1 DDDPDRP
8 EYNYLRE
15 VDYCSGACVAMP
27 TELFRDLGGFDA
39 RYAPAYYEDADLA
52 FAVRAAGRK
61 VYYQPAS
68 TVVHFEGQTSGTDV
82 SSGVERH
89 QVVNKETF
97 AAKSAPGALDHRANG
112 VAPELE
118 RDRWAQL
125 RGLVHEAWIGT
136 PD

>member
-1 DDDPDRP
+1 MLIGSFALWPNAGLVGSKMHYADGSLQEAGGIVWRDGSAWNYGRNDDPDKP

-61 VYYQPAS
+61 VYYQP
-68 TVVHFEGQTSGTDV
+68 
-82 SSGVERH
+82 
-89 QVVNKETF
+89 
-97 AAKSAPGALDHRANG
+97 
-112 VAPELE
+112 
-118 RDRWAQL
+118 
-125 RGLVHEAWIGT
+125 
-136 PD
+136 